1 MATSESGR
9 GRFGPGRPGTSPA
22 AIQTMEDGIR
32 HALELQEFELH
43 YLAKVCAHTR
53 RIEGV
58 EALLRWRHPQA
69 GLLPPASFLGRLE
82 TSGMIVEVGE
92 WAMERA
98 ARDCDHWRRLG
109 LPPMRVAVNISP
121 VQIRRPDFAH
131 RFLKGSRLWA
141 SSIYSLD
148 VEITEDTLLYDSS
161 ATLKK
166 LRLLRS
172 AGVRIAVDDFGSGH
186 SSLGRLSELP
196 IDTLKIDPAFVGR
209 LPRDRAARTVVS
221 TIISLAHGLDL
232 SVTAEGVET
241 HEQLEMLRQM
251 GCDHSQGYLHSR
263 PVTRD
268 EFTLLLQQG
277 KGWLMLPA
285 DSGTSPAPWHE
296 TISGQVNAI

>member
-1 MATSESGR
+1 
-9 GRFGPGRPGTSPA
+9 
-22 AIQTMEDGIR
+22 
-32 HALELQEFELH
+32 
-43 YLAKVCAHTR
+43 
-53 RIEGV
+53 
-58 EALLRWRHPQA
+58 
-69 GLLPPASFLGRLE
+69 
-82 TSGMIVEVGE
+82 MIVEVGE

-98 ARDCDHWRRLG
+98 ARDCDHWKRLG
-109 LPPMRVAVNISP
+109 LPTDAGRRQYLAGADSP
-121 VQIRRPDFAH
+121 RRLCAS
-131 RFLKGSRLWA
+131 LSQRLARRGPAA
-141 SSIYSLD
+141 STASI

-172 AGVRIAVDDFGSGH
+172 AGVRVAVDDFGSGH

-196 IDTLKIDPAFVGR
+196 IDTLKIDPAFVSR
-209 LPRDRAARTVVS
+209 LLVDRAARTLVS

-251 GCDHSQGYLHSR
+251 GCDHSQGYLHSK

-268 EFTLLLQQG
+268 EFSLLLQQG

-285 DSGTSPAPWHE
+285 DSGTGQAPWHE